1 MTSNC
6 CNRNCTFSADTL
18 RQVVQQ
24 QQQKQ
29 QHFVCNCCS
38 NNVLHRKS
46 RSMDSQVIMATTS
59 DLCCD
64 NLLDNNDLINSLNQ
78 KQNKEFLC
86 QCEIKEKE
94 KEVFVEELNKE
105 GGEIEI
111 KRRERLG
118 RQQRFQGN
126 SNNKES
132 LPSFD
137 QNIENDKNDKSPTDK
152 DSSTIPTSTGD
163 SSVSTDHSV
172 VLHAMNV
179 AANTAAAIVTPVVV
193 SNIGLN
199 TSLPQND
206 SQQNISS
213 SPIPNTSPSTN
224 NQRRFEKRYHT
235 VGEIDTVR
243 RQTQKQFSTLANKIN
258 CTNDGCNNNL
268 LTNVE
273 GECTSIL
280 NSSDSS
286 NVCNTEIPSNICN
299 SSNASGILKRFSWN
313 VSSAMSGSS
322 KKISSKLQ
330 ELNGRRFS
338 SQSTMSCLSSE
349 SFASSSS
356 GISSA
361 SSLHSSHHST
371 ETASSNTTAHISCG
385 EPSSISSN
393 SVCSS
398 TTSTLQIA
406 EYNTDLD
413 DRQTPQQ
420 QLIDSSSDENIV
432 EIQPHRLVIDIQ
444 DDIQKLDKEQTKMKE
459 QSNIE
464 NKQKIKENK
473 NSPSPP
479 PLPLSQPPQ
488 SSSTESV
495 TFNKDETE
503 KNEQIEE
510 QNEEE
515 YFSLRPRVGA
525 MSSNTSTEAW
535 NKNQRNKQNNSTVNK
550 LPPIPPTP
558 PAKPVN
564 INNNNRQSSP
574 ISKDKKKTTNCG
586 NTSDDSNENEL
597 MKLILNDR
605 LETS

>member
-1 MTSNC
+1 
-6 CNRNCTFSADTL
+6 
-18 RQVVQQ
+18 
-24 QQQKQ
+24 
-29 QHFVCNCCS
+29 
-38 NNVLHRKS
+38 
-46 RSMDSQVIMATTS
+46 MDSQVIMATTS

-94 KEVFVEELNKE
+94 KEVFVEENNNNKE
-105 GGEIEI
+105 EEIEI
-111 KRRERLG
+111 NKNILNEQKRRERLG

-152 DSSTIPTSTGD
+152 DSSTIPTSTEN

-172 VLHAMNV
+172 VLHAMNA

-243 RQTQKQFSTLANKIN
+243 RQTQKQFSTLANKLN

-280 NSSDSS
+280 NSSDSN

-398 TTSTLQIA
+398 TTSTFQIA
-406 EYNTDLD
+406 EFNTDLD

-420 QLIDSSSDENIV
+420 QLINSSSDKNIV
-432 EIQPHRLVIDIQ
+432 EIKPHRLVIDIQ
-444 DDIQKLDKEQTKMKE
+444 DDIHQKLDKEQTTKE
-459 QSNIE
+459 QLE
-464 NKQKIKENK
+464 NKQKINEKNFEEKDDLNENK
-473 NSPSPP
+473 KSPSPP

-503 KNEQIEE
+503 KTEQIEE
-510 QNEEE
+510 QNEE

-525 MSSNTSTEAW
+525 MSLNTTTETW
-535 NKNQRNKQNNSTVNK
+535 NKNQRQKQNNSTINK

-558 PAKPVN
+558 PAKPLN
-564 INNNNRQSSP
+564 INNNRQPSP

-597 MKLILNDR
+597 MRLILNDR
-605 LETS
+605 LETSEI

>member
-1 MTSNC
+1 
-6 CNRNCTFSADTL
+6 
-18 RQVVQQ
+18 
-24 QQQKQ
+24 
-29 QHFVCNCCS
+29 
-38 NNVLHRKS
+38 
-46 RSMDSQVIMATTS
+46 MATTS

-64 NLLDNNDLINSLNQ
+64 NLLENNDLINSLNQ

-94 KEVFVEELNKE
+94 NGVFVEELKNKE
-105 GGEIEI
+105 EEIEI
-111 KRRERLG
+111 NKNILNEQKRRERLG

-137 QNIENDKNDKSPTDK
+137 QKNIENDKNDESPTDK
-152 DSSTIPTSTGD
+152 DTSTIPTSTGD
-163 SSVSTDHSV
+163 TSVSTDHSV

-243 RQTQKQFSTLANKIN
+243 RQTQKQFYTLASKLN

-268 LTNVE
+268 LANVE

-330 ELNGRRFS
+330 ELVR
-338 SQSTMSCLSSE
+338 
-349 SFASSSS
+349 
-356 GISSA
+356 I
-361 SSLHSSHHST
+361 
-371 ETASSNTTAHISCG
+371 
-385 EPSSISSN
+385 
-393 SVCSS
+393 
-398 TTSTLQIA
+398 
-406 EYNTDLD
+406 
-413 DRQTPQQ
+413 
-420 QLIDSSSDENIV
+420 NI
-432 EIQPHRLVIDIQ
+432 
-444 DDIQKLDKEQTKMKE
+444 
-459 QSNIE
+459 
-464 NKQKIKENK
+464 
-473 NSPSPP
+473 
-479 PLPLSQPPQ
+479 
-488 SSSTESV
+488 
-495 TFNKDETE
+495 F
-503 KNEQIEE
+503 
-510 QNEEE
+510 
-515 YFSLRPRVGA
+515 
-525 MSSNTSTEAW
+525 
-535 NKNQRNKQNNSTVNK
+535 
-550 LPPIPPTP
+550 
-558 PAKPVN
+558 
-564 INNNNRQSSP
+564 
-574 ISKDKKKTTNCG
+574 
-586 NTSDDSNENEL
+586 
-597 MKLILNDR
+597 
-605 LETS
+605 